1 MKGEKK
7 PIIYFIFIVI
17 EIFCMI
23 LFTITFIQRIHF
35 SFICFF
41 SFFIIY
47 WVFFKDFINLDSYNC
62 NMVKPSYIKE
72 TYDKVN
78 DIHRDNFYG
87 GRKRKESKN
96 LLMGTF
102 LGISISIF
110 AGAILAI
117 ISNSVDVKIYSIIL
131 ENNQTLNLSQP
142 EIALNT
148 IKQAG
153 VYLNYIYLAA
163 IALLSFLI
171 SYLLFTLHIMNNVS
185 LLESRHI
192 IKYKI
197 LKENYS
203 TFELANKFKEDLEK
217 EIKLRIKKN
226 KWWRLKL
233 INENDKFK
241 IMIYHKIKRWISEKV
256 NFVLIDDD
264 FISIIYSSSMHGEG
278 IAKICYDY
286 VLYLERKKI
295 IERKR

>member
-1 MKGEKK
+1 MNLSVLKNKNYVLVVLGRFVSEFGTYLQSFALSLFVLEKTGS
-7 PIIYFIFIVI
+7 PSLFASVI
-17 EIFCMI
+17 A
-23 LFTITFIQRIHF
+23 
-35 SFICFF
+35 
-41 SFFIIY
+41 
-47 WVFFKDFINLDSYNC
+47 
-62 NMVKPSYIKE
+62 
-72 TYDKVN
+72 
-78 DIHRDNFYG
+78 
-87 GRKRKESKN
+87 
-96 LLMGTF
+96 
-102 LGISISIF
+102 ISV
-110 AGAILAI
+110 LPR
-117 ISNSVDVKIYSIIL
+117 IIL
-131 ENNQTLNLSQP
+131 MPFTGVLSDRFSRKKMIVLMDILSGIFVMGVSAAYMFTDDLSLAMIYVIV
-142 EIALNT
+142 IALNT